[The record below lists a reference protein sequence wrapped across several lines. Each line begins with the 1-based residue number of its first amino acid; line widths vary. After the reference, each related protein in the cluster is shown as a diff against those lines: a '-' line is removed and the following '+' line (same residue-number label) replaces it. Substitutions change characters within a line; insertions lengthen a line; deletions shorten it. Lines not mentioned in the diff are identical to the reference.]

1 MKVKHLL
8 LGIALVALV
17 AACGKKEA
25 PVETP
30 TETAIETPAEEVVE
44 APVEAA
50 AAAPAAVAT
59 TPKAKPAPKAQEPK
73 VDPCDKIVSDYESYS
88 LRLSNAFKSKGTGA
102 AAVKEYASLKKESQ
116 ARDAAVKECSENPTY
131 KKRIS
136 QAMIEIKKVL

>member
-50 AAAPAAVAT
+50 AAPAAVAT

-73 VDPCDKIVSDYESYS
+73 VDPCEKIVSDYESYS

-102 AAVKEYASLKKESQ
+102 AAVKEYAALKKESQ

-131 KKRIS
+131 SKRIS
-136 QAMIEIKKVL
+136 QAMVAIKKVL

>member
-50 AAAPAAVAT
+50 APAAVAT

-73 VDPCDKIVSDYESYS
+73 VDPCEKIVSDYESYS

-102 AAVKEYASLKKESQ
+102 AAVKEYAALKKESQ